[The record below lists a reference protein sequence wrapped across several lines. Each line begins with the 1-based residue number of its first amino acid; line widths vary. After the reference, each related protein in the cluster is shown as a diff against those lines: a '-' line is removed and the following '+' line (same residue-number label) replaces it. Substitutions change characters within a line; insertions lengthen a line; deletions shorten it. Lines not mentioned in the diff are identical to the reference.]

1 MNYGRR
7 FVTLYRRQG
16 SRPSPRKIMQKSK
29 MAVWGDITNSCE
41 KKRSKGG
48 KERYKHLN
56 AEFQRIASEEGT
68 RAKADRIKLE
78 WQTAKCVQKI
88 SCGFPSIQLKAG
100 LSLRSELKALN
111 TVRRVRVGHIFF
123 WDQPHHWLR
132 IS

>member
-1 MNYGRR
+1 MLREKKCKKAKWLSEEALQIAVKRR
-7 FVTLYRRQG
+7 EA
-16 SRPSPRKIMQKSK
+16 KSK
-29 MAVWGDITNSCE
+29 GE
-41 KKRSKGG
+41 

-111 TVRRVRVGHIFF
+111 TVKRVRVGHIFF